1 MDYCLPCRRVLNG
14 AVTCPECGA
23 YDSTTAP
30 PIDRSGGG
38 APTVDTVLPEILFS
52 EGPSSFESP
61 EPLRP
66 PAPSADAPAA
76 RRHPQR
82 LKKYGGRT
90 LAAAALTMLG
100 GLAAVSLLPEH
111 SAGAPGAAASPER
124 VSPDEPE
131 AHVTKSPKATPE
143 RRATHP
149 ARGSVRDRS
158 SGTTR
163 RPSATAT
170 HRESA
175 ASPAPTATTSPPVRA
190 RPTPRPSHG
199 RPSHSASPTPT
210 TPTPSAS
217 PTGSVSTSPTGSPAP
232 STTGGPVTDTQRELT
247 ELLLPERHRSG
258 AVGGMI
264 TGR

>member
-23 YDSTTAP
+23 YDSATAP
-30 PIDRSGGG
+30 PSDRSGGG
-38 APTVDTVLPEILFS
+38 APTVDMMVPEILFS

-66 PAPSADAPAA
+66 PASADVPAA
-76 RRHPQR
+76 RGRHPQR

-90 LAAAALTMLG
+90 LAAAALAMLG

-111 SAGAPGAAASPER
+111 SAGAPGAAPGPER

-131 AHVTKSPKATPE
+131 PHVTKSPKATPE
-143 RRATHP
+143 RPATHP

-175 ASPAPTATTSPPVRA
+175 ASPAPTASTSPPVRA
-190 RPTPRPSHG
+190 RPTPRPSSG

-210 TPTPSAS
+210 PSAS
-217 PTGSVSTSPTGSPAP
+217 PSGSVSTSPTGTPAP
-232 STTGGPVTDTQRELT
+232 STSGPVTDAQRELT
-247 ELLLPERHRSG
+247 ELLLPKRH
-258 AVGGMI
+258 
-264 TGR
+264 